1 VGRAVRAGP
10 RAVRAG
16 PRPADKKRGAE

>member
-1 VGRAVRAGP
+1 VRGDEEGDGAAGP

-16 PRPADKKRGAE
+16 RGQTE